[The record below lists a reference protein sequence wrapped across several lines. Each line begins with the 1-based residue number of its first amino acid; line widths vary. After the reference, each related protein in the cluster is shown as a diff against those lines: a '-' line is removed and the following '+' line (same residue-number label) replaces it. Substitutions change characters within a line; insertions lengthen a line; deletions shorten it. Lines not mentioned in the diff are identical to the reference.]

1 MTLYIICVY
10 IGVSNLLTREVV
22 EWMGMG
28 VAAMLV
34 IEMNRYTKSA
44 CRCTCIDQYMSAH
57 VFFFKLIVIMDML
70 FNNKI
75 NVNGYVSC
83 A

>member
-1 MTLYIICVY
+1 
-10 IGVSNLLTREVV
+10 
-22 EWMGMG
+22 MGMG
-28 VAAMLV
+28 VAIMPV

-57 VFFFKLIVIMDML
+57 VVFKLIVIMDML